1 MKRALVAGYGLL
13 AYALFFASFLYLIAF
28 LANVFVP
35 VSVDVG
41 PEAPTALALIG
52 NVGLVLLFGLQHSV
66 MARPAFKRAWA
77 KVVPDP
83 MERSTYVLAT
93 TVVLVALMALWRPM
107 PGVIWDLTGTPWE
120 YVGWGVFAFGWL
132 FLLTS
137 TFLVN
142 HFDLF
147 GLRQVALFAMRRE
160 PAALQFTTRFFYK
173 FVRHPIYLGW
183 MIAMWATPTMTV
195 GHLVFALSFSLYL
208 IVAVPLE
215 ERDLVALHGDRYR
228 DYQRSVPAVL
238 PRLTPATTESPS
250 GVSA

>member
-1 MKRALVAGYGLL
+1 MQRALVAGYGLL

-35 VSVDVG
+35 VSIDVG
-41 PEAPTALALIG
+41 PEAPTALALVG

-66 MARPAFKRAWA
+66 MARPAFKRAWES
-77 KVVPDP
+77 VVPEP

-107 PGVIWDLTGTPWE
+107 PGVVWDLAGTPWE
-120 YVGWGVFAFGWL
+120 LVGWGVFAFGWL
-132 FLLTS
+132 FLLAS

-147 GLRQVALFAMRRE
+147 GLRQVALFAMKRE
-160 PAALQFTTRFFYK
+160 PSELQFTTRFFYR

-195 GHLVFALSFSLYL
+195 GHLVFALSFTLYL

-238 PRLTPATTESPS
+238 PRLTPATTEPARRAS
-250 GVSA
+250 V